1 MNSEF
6 VVFVTTANREEA
18 SRIAEI
24 VVTERSAACVNI
36 VPAVESIYWWEGK
49 VTKENEVLLII
60 KTTEAAYSRLE
71 HRIRELHSYATPEV
85 IALRIEAGSD
95 AYLEWLR
102 QSAANME

>member
-6 VVFVTTANREEA
+6 VVFVTTPNREEA

-24 VVTERSAACVNI
+24 LVSERLAACVNI
-36 VPAVESIYWWEGK
+36 VTTIESIYQWEGK
-49 VTKENEVLLII
+49 VVKENEVLMII
-60 KTTEAAYSRLE
+60 KTTDESYSRLE
-71 HRIRELHSYATPEV
+71 SRIKQLHSYTIPEV

-102 QSAANME
+102 QSSSNME